1 MTLKGSINWAGL
13 EDLSPI
19 IENKDD
25 YDVIFI
31 GMGKEISPLPKVIIN
46 KLEEAGVPY
55 ELMNSPS
62 ACRTYNVLLS
72 EDRRVGL
79 AVLPV

>member
-1 MTLKGSINWAGL
+1 
-13 EDLSPI
+13 
-19 IENKDD
+19 
-25 YDVIFI
+25 
-31 GMGKEISPLPKVIIN
+31 MGKEISPLPKVIIN